1 MLGRR
6 MLDPNLARSMLS
18 GELTEGRGQDR
29 VHSRRVVPCSN
40 KIVLGGARQVRAA
53 ATRLTDFWIGNNLFV
68 QGLLLT

>member
-29 VHSRRVVPCSN
+29 VHSRRV
-40 KIVLGGARQVRAA
+40 GA
-53 ATRLTDFWIGNNLFV
+53 
-68 QGLLLT
+68 LLEQDCFGRCKTGSRRGDEID